1 MTLLKTIQISA
12 SILSADM
19 ANLTAVTEGLERDGL
34 DMLHFDVMDGQ
45 FVPNITFGM
54 PVLAS
59 IHDATEQFM
68 DAHLM
73 VQEPIRYVEAF
84 QKAGADYVTVHLEA
98 CEDVKT
104 TLDKIHACGMKAGLA
119 VNPETDVKELV
130 PYLEDVE
137 MILIM
142 SVHPGFGGQ
151 KFIPE
156 SLDKIREVRAM
167 LNEKNLETDIQV
179 DGGIYV
185 ENVREVLDAGANVI
199 VAGSAVFRG
208 DAGENTAKFME
219 ILKSYE

>member
-1 MTLLKTIQISA
+1 MMNYVLSP
-12 SILSADM
+12 SILAADFKVLGQEM
-19 ANLTAVTEGLERDGL
+19 KKTEENGAAYI
-34 DMLHFDVMDGQ
+34 HFDVMDGM
-45 FVPNITFGM
+45 FVPSISFGM

-84 QKAGADYVTVHLEA
+84 QKAGADCVTVHLEA

-119 VNPETDVKELV
+119 VNPKTDVKELV

-167 LNEKNLETDIQV
+167 LNEKNLETDIQA

>member
-1 MTLLKTIQISA
+1 MMNYVLSP
-12 SILSADM
+12 SILAADFKVLGQEM
-19 ANLTAVTEGLERDGL
+19 KKTEENGAAYI
-34 DMLHFDVMDGQ
+34 HFDVMDGM
-45 FVPNITFGM
+45 FVPSISFGM

-137 MILIM
+137 KILIM

>member
-1 MTLLKTIQISA
+1 MNYVLSP
-12 SILSADM
+12 SILAADFKVLGQEM
-19 ANLTAVTEGLERDGL
+19 KKTEENGAAYI
-34 DMLHFDVMDGQ
+34 HFDVMDGM
-45 FVPNITFGM
+45 FVPSISFGM
-54 PVLAS
+54 SVLAS